1 VDVYVSVD
9 MEGIA
14 GVVSREQVTRGE
26 TDAYRRACRLT
37 TEEAN
42 AAVAGA
48 MAAGAQRVIVNDAHG
63 RMSNLDPE
71 LLDRRAE
78 YSAGYPKPYSM
89 VAGIGPQF
97 AAALFVGYHAGA
109 GSAPAIMDHT
119 CAGVLRTVRLN
130 GARQT
135 EATLNAAL
143 AGHFGVPVALVT
155 GDEAACAEATAVLGP
170 ELATVATKA
179 ALGNEAAYSLHPA
192 LARERIELAAR
203 EGLARVAAGR
213 IGPFRVEPP
222 YLLECDLSTTLA
234 ADYAAT
240 LPGIERPTG
249 RTVRYEHGDYPTV
262 FRALLSIAMIG
273 GLASA

>member
-9 MEGIA
+9 MEGVA
-14 GVVSREQVTRGE
+14 GVFSREQAMRGD
-26 TDAYRRACRLT
+26 TDAYRRACRLM

-48 MAAGAQRVIVNDAHG
+48 MASGAQRVIVNDAHG
-63 RMSNLDPE
+63 RMNNLDPE

-78 YSAGYPKPYSM
+78 CSAGHPKPYSM
-89 VAGIGPQF
+89 MAGIGPQF
-97 AAALFVGYHAGA
+97 GAALFVGYHAGA

-119 CAGVLRTVRLN
+119 LTPVLRGVRLN

-155 GDEAACAEATAVLGP
+155 GDEAACAEATAALGAN
-170 ELATVATKA
+170 LATVVTKA
-179 ALGNEAAYSLHPA
+179 ALGCEAAYSLHPA
-192 LARERIELAAR
+192 VARERIEVATR

-213 IGPFRVEPP
+213 IEPFRVEPP
-222 YLLECDLSTTLA
+222 YVLDCDLCSTLA
-234 ADYAAT
+234 ADYT
-240 LPGIERPTG
+240 VTMPGTERSSG
-249 RTVRYEHGDYPTV
+249 RTVRYRHDDYPTV
-262 FRALLSIAMIG
+262 FRALLSIAMLG